1 MSFIFLLNLREKY
14 IFEYKDCYSYE
25 LAEFCQNCGELFSY
39 DSICCYKTG
48 YLTFKKFVFSLLYI
62 DFSDYKLML
71 PFIYLVAGIS
81 NICNIILS
89 IRKKRDNINF
99 PKDYNFID
107 KAIYVLLSFIY
118 LIIFFSFYSFL
129 LFFLIVSLK
138 IRKEKEFD
146 MLNNNYRY

>member
-1 MSFIFLLNLREKY
+1 
-14 IFEYKDCYSYE
+14 
-25 LAEFCQNCGELFSY
+25 
-39 DSICCYKTG
+39 
-48 YLTFKKFVFSLLYI
+48 
-62 DFSDYKLML
+62 ML
-71 PFIYLVAGIS
+71 PFIYLVAGLS

-118 LIIFFSFYSFL
+118 LIIFFFSFYSIL
-129 LFFLIVSLK
+129 LFFLWFLLK